1 MTRSSDPDVDSEP
14 NLGPEPTLDRGS
26 PEGDP
31 ATSAST
37 DAVDE
42 SLKTR
47 TMDEA
52 PVGITVAD
60 ATRPDMPLIYANA
73 AFERI
78 TGFPPSYAVGRNCR
92 FLQGEATREKPVMRM
107 RTAIEDGTATTVEL
121 RNYRRSGELFWNEVT
136 IAPLRN
142 DADEIVYYVGFQQDV
157 TRRKRAEQ
165 AAADRAS
172 RIEHERNVQRR
183 LLERLDGVVA
193 DVSEAVA
200 RASSRTELER
210 AVVRSLSNTYAGA
223 WIGTYDPASE
233 TIASRVAAGSTC
245 SDAETLQVAIDGPGD
260 RGVEAA
266 ITAAFDDRSVH
277 LEPIESA
284 ESTAAAAVAGV
295 PLYFGTATY
304 GAIAVYVRTAEF
316 REHERDVLTTV
327 GRIVAIGLNALES
340 QRTLHGDEVVQ
351 FRLAIDG
358 HPLAAFAGALSRG
371 LQYVG
376 RVGDREE
383 RSLLFELADA
393 GDVDVETIHA
403 AAEET
408 GIVVHAVLAEATD
421 VPVIELSV
429 GDASLRDLLREY
441 SGELCGWELEK
452 GIATTTVE
460 VGREELARS
469 LANDAMDRFETADLV
484 EYRRHE
490 RRHETRHEFV
500 AEIESRLTER
510 QRAALVRA
518 HTAGYFEWPHG
529 TSGDELAESMGV
541 SRSTFHQHLRAA
553 QRKLATA
560 LFDR

>member
-1 MTRSSDPDVDSEP
+1 MTWTSEADVDP
-14 NLGPEPTLDRGS
+14 GANTDPEPALDRG
-26 PEGDP
+26 PHEGDP
-31 ATSAST
+31 PTSAST

-42 SLKTR
+42 ALKTR

-78 TGFPPSYAVGRNCR
+78 TGYPPSYAVGRNCR
-92 FLQGEATREKPVMRM
+92 FLQGEATREKPVRRM
-107 RTAIEDGTATTVEL
+107 RTAIEEGTATTVEI
-121 RNYRRSGELFWNEVT
+121 RNYRRGGELFWNEVT

-142 DADEIVYYVGFQQDV
+142 DADEIVHYVGFQQDV

-193 DVSEAVA
+193 DVSEAVT

-210 AVVRSLSNTYAGA
+210 AVVRSISNTYAGA

-233 TIASRVAAGSTC
+233 TIASRVAAGSTDL
-245 SDAETLQVAIDGPGD
+245 DADTLRVAIDAPGD
-260 RGVEAA
+260 RAVETA
-266 ITAAFDDRSVH
+266 IAGAFDDRSVH
-277 LEPIESA
+277 LEPLES
-284 ESTAAAAVAGV
+284 EGSTTAAAVVGV

-304 GAIAVYVRTAEF
+304 GAIAVYLRTAEF
-316 REHERDVLTTV
+316 REHERDVLTAV
-327 GRIVAIGLNALES
+327 GRIVAIGINALES

-351 FRLAIDG
+351 FRLAIGD
-358 HPLAAFAGALSRG
+358 HPLSAFAEALSGR

-383 RSLLFELADA
+383 RSLLFELVD
-393 GDVDVETIHA
+393 GKDVDAETIHA
-403 AAEET
+403 AAERT
-408 GIVVHAVLAEATD
+408 GISVHAVLAEGTE

-429 GDASLRDLLREY
+429 GDVSLHDLLREY
-441 SGELCGWELEK
+441 SGELCGWELED
-452 GIATTTVE
+452 GIATATVE

-469 LANDAMDRFETADLV
+469 LAIDAMDRFETADLV
-484 EYRRHE
+484 EYRRRE
-490 RRHETRHEFV
+490 RKHETRREFV

-510 QRAALVRA
+510 QRAALIRA
-518 HTAGYFEWPHG
+518 HTSGYFEWPHG
-529 TSGDELAESMGV
+529 TNGDELAESMGV